1 MAHVE
6 RRARAHR
13 FPEVEGRRGREV
25 GPGLV
30 RDVVGEE
37 VVRAARSHV
46 QDQVELARRQT
57 KGSNRVQN
65 ANRVQNTGK
74 QNIIQWQ
81 TQKRAAHLL
90 VEGRH
95 LGSSRPRV
103 VVRRVHSGEIPEAA
117 SRVHCQ
123 LQDLVHVEPERTG
136 RGTEK

>member
-65 ANRVQNTGK
+65 KGK

>member
-57 KGSNRVQN
+57 KSS
-65 ANRVQNTGK
+65 NRVQNTGK

>member
-65 ANRVQNTGK
+65 TGK
-74 QNIIQWQ
+74 QTIIQWANAEEGG
-81 TQKRAAHLL
+81 TPSGRRAPSWIQPPK
-90 VEGRH
+90 GCRT
-95 LGSSRPRV
+95 SSPFRRNPRSCFQGPLSAAGPRPR
-103 VVRRVHSGEIPEAA
+103 
-117 SRVHCQ
+117 
-123 LQDLVHVEPERTG
+123 RT
-136 RGTEK
+136 